1 MSHMILEE
9 IFGKEVKART
19 NHICVNCRLIIQKDE
34 VYHFNKYFDIRT
46 REAEVYK
53 LHLKCVAIYYYK
65 RSELERHT
73 DHWEQWYEE
82 VFV

>member
-1 MSHMILEE
+1 MAMVLEE
-9 IFGKEVKART
+9 IFGNNVKART
-19 NHICVNCRLIIQKDE
+19 SHICMNCRIVIQKGE
-34 VYHFNKYFDIRT
+34 IYHYNKYFDIRT

-53 LHLKCVAIYYYK
+53 LHLGCTAIYYH
-65 RSELERHT
+65 RRLELERYT